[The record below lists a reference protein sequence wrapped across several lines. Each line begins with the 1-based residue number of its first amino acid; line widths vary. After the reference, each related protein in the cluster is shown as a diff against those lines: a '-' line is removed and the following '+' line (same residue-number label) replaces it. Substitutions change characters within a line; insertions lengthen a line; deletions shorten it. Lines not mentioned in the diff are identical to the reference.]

1 MNSGGSRGQINS
13 EINVTPLIDI
23 MLVLLIVFIA
33 MVPALNKAA
42 KVVVPQVNTQVNPPK
57 SKEVPIVVSVTSE
70 GRFFLQTKEIQ
81 LADMTEQ
88 LYDVIRLQP
97 FNLRRVILKVDEDA
111 RFQYA
116 VDALDR
122 IRLAGDRVKQ
132 ETRENPKFEGLDGGD
147 VKVPISYLRK

>member
-1 MNSGGSRGQINS
+1 
-13 EINVTPLIDI
+13 
-23 MLVLLIVFIA
+23 
-33 MVPALNKAA
+33 MV
-42 KVVVPQVNTQVNPPK
+42 
-57 SKEVPIVVSVTSE
+57 ISVTTE

-81 LADMTEQ
+81 ITDMTDQ
-88 LYDVIRLQP
+88 LVEVIRLQP
-97 FNLRRVILKVDEDA
+97 FNLRRVILKIDEDA

-122 IRLAGDRVKQ
+122 IRLAGEKVKQ

>member
-1 MNSGGSRGQINS
+1 
-13 EINVTPLIDI
+13 
-23 MLVLLIVFIA
+23 
-33 MVPALNKAA
+33 
-42 KVVVPQVNTQVNPPK
+42 
-57 SKEVPIVVSVTSE
+57 VVSVTSE

>member
-1 MNSGGSRGQINS
+1 MDSGSSRGKIKS
-13 EINVTPLIDI
+13 DINVTPLIDI
-23 MLVLLIVFIA
+23 MLVLLIIFIA
-33 MVPALNKAA
+33 MIPALNKAA
-42 KVVVPQVNTQVNPPK
+42 KVVVPQVNTQVNQPK
-57 SKEVPIVVSVTSE
+57 TKEVPIVISVTVE

-81 LADMTEQ
+81 INDMAEQ
-88 LYDVIRLQP
+88 LYQVVRLQP

-122 IRLAGDRVKQ
+122 IRLAGERVKQ
-132 ETRENPKFEGLDGGD
+132 ETRENPRFEGLDGGD